1 MSINFD
7 NFNSVVSLFTHQSK
21 SLSEN
26 PYLWKKQGD
35 KFTSISWKDTREQV
49 ESISNGLLNL
59 GILKGDRVIILSENR
74 PEWQI
79 ADLAIMAIGAI
90 TVPAYTTSTTSDYE
104 HIINHSEARCII
116 ISSDALAL
124 KAIPAILKS
133 SKCNNLIKID
143 NDKLNYEEP
152 INVNSWNELIKENK
166 DTTLND
172 LKNENYKDFNFE
184 ENLKTQKRTDTA
196 CIIYTSGTGGSPK
209 GVMLS
214 HGAMLRNCSGAQELL
229 KNLVE
234 NLKEIRFLS
243 WLPLSHSYEHTLQ
256 FYEMGIGAQIYYA
269 EGIDKLLINMSETK
283 PHFMTAVP
291 RFYDSLHTRIS
302 QGLKKQSKIKQK
314 LFEITIKLGEKKY
327 YGKNIN
333 LIEKITN
340 QILDKIV
347 RKKVNQRFG
356 GNLKALISGGAALNF
371 EVGIYLTALGLPLLQ
386 GYGQTETAPVVSANP
401 PEKIKLDTVG
411 PLFKGNE
418 VKIAEDGEIL
428 VRGEIIMNGYWNDPE
443 ATAATIIDGWVH
455 TGDIGK
461 FDEDQYLIIT
471 DRKKDII
478 VNAGGDNISPSRI
491 EEKLDIEP
499 EISQSMLYG
508 DFKNYLVAIIVPDK
522 ENALLWAK
530 DNNKDE
536 NLSEIIKDEDFIKK
550 MKEITAKVNKKL
562 SSIEQVRKFIL
573 LDEEFTIDN
582 DMMTP
587 TMKVKRYKVKN
598 IYGEQLENL
607 Y

>member
-7 NFNSVVSLFTHQSK
+7 KFNSVITLFHHQTNE
-21 SLSEN
+21 LSNN
-26 PYLWKKQGD
+26 PYLWRKIDGKYSPITWKSVKDQVDAIAQGL
-35 KFTSISWKDTREQV
+35 I
-49 ESISNGLLNL
+49 NL
-59 GILKGDRVIILSENR
+59 GILKGDRVVILSENR

-79 ADLAIMAIGAI
+79 ADLAIMTIGAI

-116 ISSDALAL
+116 ISSDELIL
-124 KAIPAILKS
+124 KTIPAVLKS
-133 SKCNNLIKID
+133 SKCQNVIKI
-143 NDKLNYEEP
+143 NDDKKVYNEP
-152 INVNSWNELIKENK
+152 INFVNWNSLIKEKINSTSR
-166 DTTLND
+166 DINL
-172 LKNENYKDFNFE
+172 E
-184 ENLKTQKRTDTA
+184 EIAKLQKRTDTA

-214 HGAMLRNCSGAQELL
+214 HGAMLTNCTGAKELL
-229 KNLVE
+229 KNLVSD
-234 NLKEIRFLS
+234 LKEIRFLS

-302 QGLKKQSKIKQK
+302 QGLKKQGK
-314 LFEITIKLGEKKY
+314 LSQLLFSATLKLGKKNYYNEKMTSFE
-327 YGKNIN
+327 NILN
-333 LIEKITN
+333 KILN
-340 QILDKIV
+340 KLV
-347 RKKVNQRFG
+347 RKKVNKRFG
-356 GNLKALISGGAALNF
+356 GSLRALVSGGAALNF
-371 EVGIYLTALGLPLLQ
+371 EVGLYLTALGLPLLQ

-411 PLFKGNE
+411 PVFKGTE
-418 VKIAEDGEIL
+418 VKIANDGEIL
-428 VRGEIIMNGYWNDPE
+428 VRGENIMNGYWNDPK
-443 ATAATIIDGWVH
+443 ATSSTIINGWVH
-455 TGDIGK
+455 TGDIGE
-461 FDEDQYLIIT
+461 FDEDNYLKIT

-491 EEKLDIEP
+491 EEKLNIEP
-499 EISQSMLYG
+499 AISQSMIYG

-522 ENALLWAK
+522 EQALIWAK
-530 DNNKDE
+530 NNNKDE
-536 NLSEIIKDEDFIKK
+536 DITSIIKDEEFIKVIK
-550 MKEITAKVNKKL
+550 DITSKINNNLAVV
-562 SSIEQVRKFIL
+562 EQIRKFIL
-573 LDEEFTIDN
+573 IEKEFTIEN

-587 TMKVKRYKVKN
+587 TMKIKRYKVKN
-598 IYGEQLENL
+598 VYGEMLEKL